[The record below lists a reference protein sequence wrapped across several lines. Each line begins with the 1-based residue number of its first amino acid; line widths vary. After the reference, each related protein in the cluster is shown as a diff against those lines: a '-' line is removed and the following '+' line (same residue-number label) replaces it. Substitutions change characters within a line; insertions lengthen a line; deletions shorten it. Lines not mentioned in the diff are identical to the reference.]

1 MGSARALR
9 IVACALHVYHPCEYG
24 PYEPSGTPRD
34 VRIGAH
40 AHFGDAVLYT
50 VQPELY
56 SNGKSHV
63 DEVMIRFPDN
73 MFQRFLKEM

>member
-1 MGSARALR
+1 MYITHANTVHMSHQGL
-9 IVACALHVYHPCEYG
+9 P
-24 PYEPSGTPRD
+24 GTS
-34 VRIGAH
+34 VGAH
-40 AHFGDAVLYT
+40 AHFGDAFLYT

-56 SNGKSHV
+56 SNGKPHV